1 MIGGVTR
8 RGLPHLPGVP
18 DLHVNKPLNSKFN
31 SKFISNDFRDID
43 EWMEIHGLF
52 QFFLINIRYQNWPFL

>member
-18 DLHVNKPLNSKFN
+18 NLHVNKPLNSKFN

-43 EWMEIHGLF
+43 
-52 QFFLINIRYQNWPFL
+52 